1 MICYAFKIIAKNILR
16 AAQDFNSVSFIIIH
30 DYFIIFHDFVS
41 VVIVLCIYG
50 YEKTLRGLVKRA
62 LENITV
68 IKWNHTEEISAI

>member
-50 YEKTLRGLVKRA
+50 YEKTLRGLVKRT
-62 LENITV
+62 LENISV
-68 IKWNHTEEISAI
+68 IKWNHTEEMSAI

>member
-30 DYFIIFHDFVS
+30 YYFIIFHDFVS

-62 LENITV
+62 LENISV
-68 IKWNHTEEISAI
+68 IEWNHTEEISAI